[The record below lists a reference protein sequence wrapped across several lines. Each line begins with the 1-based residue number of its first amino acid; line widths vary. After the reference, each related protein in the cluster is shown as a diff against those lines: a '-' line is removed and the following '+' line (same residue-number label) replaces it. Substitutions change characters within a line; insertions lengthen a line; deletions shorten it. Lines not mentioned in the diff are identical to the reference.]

1 MSKPHLLI
9 VEARFYDD
17 MADALLEGAK
27 FALDEAGATYDVITV
42 PGALEIPA
50 AIAMALDGGDNEGTE
65 YDGFVA
71 LGMVIRGETY
81 HFDIVSNRSSR
92 ALMDLAVSESLAIG
106 NGILTVENDDQAWAR
121 VRRSDKDK
129 GGFAARAALTMIEL
143 KKNWVAERMSDVE
156 NGGEPRQP
164 SVKTRQPAWRCAPR
178 GRAGTLSD
186 GCRRHRRDGSRGG
199 IRGTSSRSGSRWRY
213 LSEGRS
219 FWFRSIVSGVVRD
232 QTKIDP
238 LVRSALLEDWP
249 LSRLDATVRAILRAG
264 AFEILERK
272 DVPVAV
278 IVTEYVEIARA
289 FFEHDEP
296 KLVNAVL
303 DRIAK
308 QVRGEA
314 KR

>member
-81 HFDIVSNRSSR
+81 HFDIVSNESSR

-164 SVKTRQPAWRCAPR
+164 SVNPP
-178 GRAGTLSD
+178 
-186 GCRRHRRDGSRGG
+186 
-199 IRGTSSRSGSRWRY
+199 TS
-213 LSEGRS
+213 
-219 FWFRSIVSGVVRD
+219 V
-232 QTKIDP
+232 
-238 LVRSALLEDWP
+238 A
-249 LSRLDATVRAILRAG
+249 LRASRPCRHFIRWMS
-264 AFEILERK
+264 AA
-272 DVPVAV
+272 PA
-278 IVTEYVEIARA
+278 
-289 FFEHDEP
+289 
-296 KLVNAVL
+296 
-303 DRIAK
+303 
-308 QVRGEA
+308 
-314 KR
+314 